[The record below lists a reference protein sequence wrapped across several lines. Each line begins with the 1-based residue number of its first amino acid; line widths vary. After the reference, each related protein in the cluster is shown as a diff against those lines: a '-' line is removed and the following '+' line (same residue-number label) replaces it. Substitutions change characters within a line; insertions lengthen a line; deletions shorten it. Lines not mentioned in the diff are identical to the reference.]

1 MRYFFLILIAFLL
14 LSCENTTQETGD
26 NYRIIISNM
35 VDGNCVNDTIHI
47 TANED
52 ELDSISYFVFMKL
65 ITEYDF
71 KYYNILNAPISKKLE
86 IAYPYH
92 YLTINSKG
100 DTINQDTLLAAKSIH
115 RRLENDYWGRMWY
128 KSQGLKDPEYKRNE
142 KSKKPRKADQIVP
155 KHFDPVPSI
164 GDYLKN
170 HQELPNPPKF

>member
-14 LSCENTTQETGD
+14 LSCENTKQETGD

-35 VDGNCVNDTIHI
+35 VDGYCVNDTIDI

-71 KYYNILNAPISKKLE
+71 KYYNILYAPISKKLE

-100 DTINQDTLLAAKSIH
+100 DTINQDTLLSAKSIH
-115 RRLENDYWGRMWY
+115 RRLEYDYWGRMWY
-128 KSQGLKDPEYKRNE
+128 KAQGLKEPVKKLKE

-155 KHFDPVPSI
+155 KRLPSI
-164 GDYLKN
+164 PQPNFELK
-170 HQELPNPPKF
+170 HIESVPQS